1 MRVVA
6 LSTLT
11 AAWFF
16 LTFIVL
22 GLVLALNAKTL
33 FSHVPDS
40 LKAALVM
47 PIVFVLLTLLLLA
60 ALVQSWRNGFWSTGR
75 RVRFTVFVLAA
86 VAVCLFFNQ
95 WNLLGWH
102 FG

>member
-1 MRVVA
+1 M
-6 LSTLT
+6 
-11 AAWFF
+11 
-16 LTFIVL
+16 
-22 GLVLALNAKTL
+22 NADTL
-33 FSHVPDS
+33 FSSIPGS

-47 PIVFVLLTLLLLA
+47 PIVFVLLTILLLV

-86 VAVCLFFNQ
+86 VAVCLFFSQ
-95 WNLLGWH
+95 WNLLGWR